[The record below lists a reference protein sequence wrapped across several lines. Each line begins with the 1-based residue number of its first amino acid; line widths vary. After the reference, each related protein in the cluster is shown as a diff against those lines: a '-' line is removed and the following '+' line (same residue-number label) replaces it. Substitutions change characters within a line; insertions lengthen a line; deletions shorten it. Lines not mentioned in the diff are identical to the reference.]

1 MSGLRERP
9 VAVPVQVVPAAD
21 PVRARRLAPIGFGR
35 GQSDIGDLALVGVAI
50 IGAVLA
56 LLTGAWIVAV
66 LLALPSLIADVV
78 RGERPARLR
87 RLARRVLLDRPA
99 RSLVRAA
106 AVIVAVAGTVGRLSR
121 LDMVAVFVALITV
134 HLCLTVYAALA
145 ARRIGRES
153 TAITWRNLPVDLHAT
168 VASEGPQPLP
178 DAVLSVLPLDGVRLL
193 AAAECVLFV
202 GVVMTAWR
210 VPVVPLVLAVITFA
224 TALLVV
230 ALGWRAWGSSTVPL
244 RDSDTQAVEA
254 VGALQPEVVFYFSS
268 PASGTYALAVWAD
281 VINAMR
287 RPVLVVVRER
297 SHLAGLDA
305 IRAPLVV
312 VPTVATMERVV
323 PPTVRVVLYPTNVV
337 RNNEMVRIP
346 GPLHCFIGHGDSD
359 KVGSFSPLNRM
370 YDEIW
375 VAGEAAIDRYR
386 AVDEGIDLA
395 GVRAVGRPQLAEIER
410 ANPTAEHL
418 GRLTVLYAP
427 TWEGFFDE
435 ADYSSVAAMGER
447 IVEGALTAGARV
459 LFKPHPLTGHRL
471 PEAARARAAIEAR
484 IGRAGHGSMLVPNT
498 PNALYAAFND
508 ADVLITDISSVIT
521 DFLASR
527 KPYIVTNRRDLPPDQ
542 FLTAFPSAGAAVLLG
557 SRLAELPDALADAQ
571 GVDTRRLERGVL
583 ATRLLGDAED
593 PLQAFLTE
601 IDAFV
606 ERSATRAGVR
616 SGP

>member
-1 MSGLRERP
+1 MRAVAAPARAATSVAAPAERP
-9 VAVPVQVVPAAD
+9 P
-21 PVRARRLAPIGFGR
+21 RLAPIGFGR
-35 GQSDIGDLALVGVAI
+35 GQSDIGDLALVGVAVV
-50 IGAVLA
+50 GAILA
-56 LLTGAWIVAV
+56 LLTGIWIVAV
-66 LLALPSLIADVV
+66 LLALPSLTADVV
-78 RGERPARLR
+78 RGERPANLR

-99 RSLVRAA
+99 RSLVRAG
-106 AVIVAVAGTVGRLSR
+106 AVIVAVAGTVDRLSR
-121 LDMVAVFVALITV
+121 LDLVAVFTALITV

-145 ARRIGRES
+145 ARRIGREA
-153 TAITWRNLPVDLHAT
+153 TAITWRNLPVDLHDTT
-168 VASEGPQPLP
+168 VTEGPQPLP
-178 DAVLSVLPLDGVRLL
+178 DAVLAVLPLDGVRLL
-193 AAAECVLFV
+193 AAAECVLFA
-202 GVVMTAWR
+202 GVVVTASR
-210 VPVVPLVLAVITFA
+210 VPIVPLALAVITFA
-224 TALLVV
+224 TAVLVV
-230 ALGWRAWGSSTVPL
+230 AIGWRAWGSRMPL
-244 RDSDTQAVEA
+244 RDSDTRAVEA
-254 VGALQPEVVFYFSS
+254 VSALQPEVVFYFSS

-297 SHLAGLDA
+297 GHLAGLDA
-305 IRAPLVV
+305 ITAPLVV

-323 PPTVRVVLYPTNVV
+323 PPSIRVVLYPTNVV

-386 AVDEGIDLA
+386 AVDEGIDLTA
-395 GVRAVGRPQLAEIER
+395 LRAVGRPQLAEIRR
-410 ANPTAEHL
+410 ADPAEQHR

-447 IVEGALTAGARV
+447 IVEGALAAGARV

-471 PEAARARAAIEAR
+471 PEAARARTAIEAR
-484 IGRAGHGSMLVPNT
+484 ITRIGDGSTLVPNT
-498 PNALYAAFND
+498 PNALYAAFNE

-542 FLTAFPSAGAAVLLG
+542 FTTAFPSAGAAVLLG
-557 SRLAELPDALADAQ
+557 SRLTELPDALADAQ
-571 GVDTRRLERGVL
+571 GPDIRRELRSVL
-583 ATRLLGDAED
+583 ATRLLGDAAD

-601 IDAFV
+601 VDGFV
-606 ERSATRAGVR
+606 ERSQARAAVR